1 MQCPAC
7 HKDVDEGADLC
18 LECGEPI
25 GDSPA
30 AKVARAD
37 ASGPIA
43 VPTPS
48 PPPTQRPSVP
58 RPPAHKTIPGVP
70 SAIRGGR
77 PKVPED
83 PEAIRCPGCGVK
95 TTSRRCPS
103 CGAVLR
109 SDEG

>member
-7 HKDVDEGADLC
+7 KKDVEEGADLC

-25 GDSPA
+25 GDSPVA
-30 AKVARAD
+30 RVARAD

-43 VPTPS
+43 VPAPAPS
-48 PPPTQRPSVP
+48 QPPSAP

-77 PKVPED
+77 PKVPEE
-83 PEAIRCPGCGVK
+83 PEPLRCPGCGMK
-95 TTSRRCPS
+95 TTARRCPS

-109 SDEG
+109 SDD